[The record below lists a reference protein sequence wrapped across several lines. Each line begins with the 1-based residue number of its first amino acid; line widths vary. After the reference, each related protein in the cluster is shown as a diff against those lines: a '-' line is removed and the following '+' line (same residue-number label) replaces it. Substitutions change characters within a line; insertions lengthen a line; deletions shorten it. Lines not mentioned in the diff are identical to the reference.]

1 MGANGSTLSIDL
13 VNGSMHHSS
22 RRHGG
27 GYGGHSRASCTK
39 SRTVPQGRHFIF
51 GFFFGAGGGVWGEE
65 SSPFMATCSII
76 L

>member
-27 GYGGHSRASCTK
+27 GYGHSRASCTK
-39 SRTVPQGRHFIF
+39 SRTVPQGRHFF
-51 GFFFGAGGGVWGEE
+51 LGAGGWGCEE